1 MGRERKELKKSVT
14 AVLKGREMMKS
25 SIVASAVGV
34 TIKTGVRKTVIVIGI
49 GRGRR
54 IEIEA
59 GRGTGHASV
68 SVGETVMQIVIGD
81 GTGIK
86 IWTENAGMTRRNNQS
101 YSTLLL
107 FLIRQHPQCT
117 IVTL

>member
-1 MGRERKELKKSVT
+1 MGRERKELKRSVT
-14 AVLKGREMMKS
+14 AVLRGREMMKS

-49 GRGRR
+49 GIGRGRR
-54 IEIEA
+54 IGIEE

-68 SVGETVMQIVIGD
+68 NVGENVMQIVIGD

-86 IWTENAGMTRRNNQS
+86 IWTENAGMTRRNN
-101 YSTLLL
+101 
-107 FLIRQHPQCT
+107 
-117 IVTL
+117 